1 MNQQDMNQAL
11 SDLADGRANE
21 QQLQLLLAAWHRD
34 ESLRR
39 EWQALHLI
47 GGALRS
53 PDLAV
58 PAQSGE
64 ALLGALRERIA
75 REPVPLRRRGW
86 SEWLPAVGVAAA
98 FVVVALLLPSLPRP
112 QAGAELVAQSPASAA
127 LAQALVEP
135 PTSRTLDGAPSFVQT
150 IVAPAQ
156 PGLLAEPAPVK
167 QALLRADPN
176 PLTHAASGAMP

>member
-21 QQLQLLLAAWHRD
+21 QQLQMLLSAWEQD

-39 EWQALHLI
+39 EWQALHVI
-47 GGALRS
+47 GSALRS
-53 PDLAV
+53 PDLAA
-58 PAQSGE
+58 PSQSGA

-86 SEWLPAVGVAAA
+86 ADWLPAVGVAAA
-98 FVVVALLLPSLPRP
+98 FVMVALLLPGLPHP
-112 QAGAELVAQSPASAA
+112 QAAPDLMAQSSAAPA

-135 PTSRTLDGAPSFVQT
+135 PTSRTLDGTPSFVQT
-150 IVAPAQ
+150 IVAPSQ
-156 PGLLAEPAPVK
+156 PGLITDPPTR

-176 PLTHAASGAMP
+176 PLTHAASGVMP